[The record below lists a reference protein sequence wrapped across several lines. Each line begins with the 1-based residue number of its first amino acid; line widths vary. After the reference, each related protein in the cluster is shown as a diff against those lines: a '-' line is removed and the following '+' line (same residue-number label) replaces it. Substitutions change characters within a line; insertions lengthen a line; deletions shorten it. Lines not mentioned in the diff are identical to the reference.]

1 MGLPEGGAY
10 GIRPLEAQPRPAG
23 GIRQGL
29 ARCRAPVIRPLRVAE
44 EVSQG
49 YVDNVIAGVEE
60 QGPYI
65 VITPRVAIPHARSEC
80 GAHGEA
86 IGITTLDGPVAFGST
101 DNDPVRYLFP

>member
-1 MGLPEGGAY
+1 MASDLL
-10 GIRPLEAQPRPAG
+10 RPSHVQ
-23 GIRQGL
+23 L
-29 ARCRAPVIRPLRVAE
+29 AVFARDWRDAVRRSFAPSASQRR
-44 EVSQG
+44 VSQG
-49 YVDNVIAGVEE
+49 YVDDVIAGVEE